1 MEQRQ
6 TVERQI
12 EKKSFSDKILSS
24 IETVGNKL
32 PDPVT
37 MFICLCAIILV
48 TSYIVGTKGVS
59 VVHPGT
65 EETVTAVNLLSVEQ
79 LQN

>member
-12 EKKSFSDKILSS
+12 KKKSFSDKILSS

-37 MFICLCAIILV
+37 MLFV
-48 TSYIVGTKGVS
+48 YV
-59 VVHPGT
+59 
-65 EETVTAVNLLSVEQ
+65 Q
-79 LQN
+79 LF